1 MTRRGTILIAAVAA
15 IALLAAACG
24 DDGDDTAAPQPP
36 PPADTAAPAPP
47 SDTEAPAPPEDTAAP
62 APATTE
68 AAEDAVELS
77 QAGGRLAEVQA
88 RGSVR
93 CGVRDALPGFNFLT
107 PDGEHEGFDS
117 DFCRVIAAAV
127 LGDAG
132 AVDFVDLATA
142 DRFTALQSGEIDV
155 LVRNT
160 TFTASRDG
168 KEAANFVYTTLYDG
182 QGVVVPAATG
192 ITDLEGLADANICV
206 AQGTTTELNL
216 TDVMRSRGIP
226 FNPVTFGESSEARV
240 GYTAGQCEA
249 FTSDKS
255 SLAVFKYEIENGG
268 GDEQFILPE
277 TISKEPLGPAVLD
290 GDTEWAQVVQWAVM
304 ATIQAWEFGLDSG
317 NIASAT
323 GDNPALARFLG
334 EEGFDPGLGLP
345 SDFAV
350 QVVSQVGNYE
360 EIYREHLEPLGLP
373 LDGSVNDLWTNGGL
387 LYVPPYR

>member
-1 MTRRGTILIAAVAA
+1 M
-15 IALLAAACG
+15 
-24 DDGDDTAAPQPP
+24 AP
-36 PPADTAAPAPP
+36 D
-47 SDTEAPAPPEDTAAP
+47 
-62 APATTE
+62 
-68 AAEDAVELS
+68 EDAVELS

-88 RGSVR
+88 RGTVR

-107 PDGEHEGFDS
+107 PDGDHEGFDS
-117 DFCRVIAAAV
+117 DFCRVIAAGV
-127 LGDAG
+127 LGDAD
-132 AVDFVDLATA
+132 AVDFVDLATS

-182 QGVVVPAATG
+182 QGVMVPASTG
-192 ITDLEGLADANICV
+192 IRSLEDLADANICV

-216 TDVMRSRGIP
+216 TDVMRSRNIP

-240 GYTAGQCEA
+240 GYTGGQCEA

-255 SLAVFKYEIENGG
+255 GLAVFKYEIENGG

-277 TISKEPLGPAVLD
+277 TISKEPLGPTVLD

-304 ATIQAWEFGLDSG
+304 ATIQAWEFGLDSS

-323 GDNPALARFLG
+323 GTKPALARFLG
-334 EEGFDPGLGLP
+334 EEGFDPDLGLP

-360 EIYREHLEPLGLP
+360 EIYRTHLEPLGVTTGDVVPGPMGLRVP
-373 LDGSVNDLWTNGGL
+373 RWGEPPGRCCGHVTAHGS
-387 LYVPPYR
+387 

>member
-1 MTRRGTILIAAVAA
+1 MTKRGTTLIAVVAT

-24 DDGDDTAAPQPP
+24 DDGDDTTAPQPP
-36 PPADTAAPAPP
+36 PPATEAPAEPAAPAPP
-47 SDTEAPAPPEDTAAP
+47 PATEAEAPAPE
-62 APATTE
+62 TTE
-68 AAEDAVELS
+68 AAEEAVELS

-255 SLAVFKYEIENGG
+255 SLAVFKFEIENGG
-268 GDEQFILPE
+268 GEEQFILPE

-317 NIASAT
+317 NITSAT

-360 EIYREHLEPLGLP
+360 EIYRQHLEPLGLP
-373 LDGSVNDLWTNGGL
+373 LDGSVNDLWINGGL

>member
-1 MTRRGTILIAAVAA
+1 M
-15 IALLAAACG
+15 
-24 DDGDDTAAPQPP
+24 
-36 PPADTAAPAPP
+36 
-47 SDTEAPAPPEDTAAP
+47 
-62 APATTE
+62 
-68 AAEDAVELS
+68 
-77 QAGGRLAEVQA
+77 
-88 RGSVR
+88 
-93 CGVRDALPGFNFLT
+93 RDALPGFSFLT
-107 PDGEHEGFDS
+107 PEGDHKGFDS

-168 KEAANFVYTTLYDG
+168 KEGANFVYTTLYDG
-182 QGVVVPAATG
+182 QGVMVPASTG
-192 ITDLEGLADANICV
+192 IRSLEELDDANICV

-255 SLAVFKYEIENGG
+255 GLAVFKFEIENGG
-268 GDEQFILPE
+268 GDEQFILSE

-290 GDTEWAQVVQWAVM
+290 GDTEWAQVRKHAAGRRPAQ
-304 ATIQAWEFGLDSG
+304 LDSR
-317 NIASAT
+317 
-323 GDNPALARFLG
+323 AR
-334 EEGFDPGLGLP
+334 
-345 SDFAV
+345 
-350 QVVSQVGNYE
+350 
-360 EIYREHLEPLGLP
+360 RR
-373 LDGSVNDLWTNGGL
+373 GSCRSGGGGGGWW
-387 LYVPPYR
+387 R